1 MPGRTI
7 SCIHCYSIIIDA
19 SMSASYS
26 LTIITRAKGQNA
38 KRYVTYRTIRCR
50 TAEQRPTRRRPF
62 HLSVSKSPTGGR
74 PVACVCL
81 SVCLSVRLRRQF
93 TARSHTHTH
102 TRTLARRCRGTE
114 DSERVART
122 IRHQIDVGSLATARQ
137 QQQQRCTGSPHSHP
151 LPLTDSASSNT
162 HYFFLSNVLY
172 IMAKAVYIGCSDI
185 TESVVTIRSPF
196 CGRNTI

>member
-1 MPGRTI
+1 
-7 SCIHCYSIIIDA
+7 
-19 SMSASYS
+19 MSASYS

-50 TAEQRPTRRRPF
+50 TAEHRLT
-62 HLSVSKSPTGGR
+62 HADLSTYRSASRQLADGR
-74 PVACVCL
+74 WRV

-102 TRTLARRCRGTE
+102 TRTLARTRRGTE

-122 IRHQIDVGSLATARQ
+122 IRHQIDVGSLATA
-137 QQQQRCTGSPHSHP
+137 
-151 LPLTDSASSNT
+151 ASSST
-162 HYFFLSNVLY
+162 SSGAPDRHILIRCHSPIPPVVIHIIFSLSNVLY
-172 IMAKAVYIGCSDI
+172 IMAKAVYIGCSDV